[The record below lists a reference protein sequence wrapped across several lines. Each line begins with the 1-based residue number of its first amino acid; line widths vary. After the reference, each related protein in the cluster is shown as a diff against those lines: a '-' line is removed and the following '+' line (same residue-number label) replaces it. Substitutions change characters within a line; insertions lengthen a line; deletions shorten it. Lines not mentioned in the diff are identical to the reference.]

1 VQRPG
6 REPSVILPGVRGLTK
21 LELLVAMAA
30 IAFLTAMPIGGS
42 PGLVAL
48 VLALAALLVIILGG
62 PLLYRT
68 SPLRATRLA
77 LFFGLGFA
85 AVLGLNLLVGNS
97 PGKDVVAV
105 FLSVILAVAGAVGHA
120 RLSRSPPGAPDV
132 LADRVG
138 GEIRE
143 ADGVQY
149 SARCTGEVQASTPG
163 EIHLHLQN
171 TWDGARTVRV
181 QLRERAF
188 GRLRVREQTVRTL
201 APLEVGKLVLAVV
214 GAPGEAEEGEVFVTI
229 SARGLAGRRVRLQHA
244 PEQNKPS
251 PRFWLLLI
259 LSNTSWAM
267 TGTRL
272 SFRIAQIPKGPERPI
287 PEPSWETLWGP
298 GEAGA
303 PEARRLIR

>member
-1 VQRPG
+1 M
-6 REPSVILPGVRGLTK
+6 ILPGVRGFTM
-21 LELLVAMAA
+21 LEFLVVMAGMV
-30 IAFLTAMPIGGS
+30 FLMAMPIDGA
-42 PGLVAL
+42 PGPGE
-48 VLALAALLVIILGG
+48 LAAVLAALLVIILGG

-105 FLSVILAVAGAVGHA
+105 FLSVILAGAGAVGHA
-120 RLSRSPPGAPDV
+120 RLSRSPPGTPDV

-149 SARCTGEVQASTPG
+149 SARCTGEVQASIPG

-188 GRLRVREQTVRTL
+188 GRLRV
-201 APLEVGKLVLAVV
+201 
-214 GAPGEAEEGEVFVTI
+214 
-229 SARGLAGRRVRLQHA
+229 
-244 PEQNKPS
+244 
-251 PRFWLLLI
+251 
-259 LSNTSWAM
+259 
-267 TGTRL
+267 
-272 SFRIAQIPKGPERPI
+272 
-287 PEPSWETLWGP
+287 
-298 GEAGA
+298 
-303 PEARRLIR
+303 